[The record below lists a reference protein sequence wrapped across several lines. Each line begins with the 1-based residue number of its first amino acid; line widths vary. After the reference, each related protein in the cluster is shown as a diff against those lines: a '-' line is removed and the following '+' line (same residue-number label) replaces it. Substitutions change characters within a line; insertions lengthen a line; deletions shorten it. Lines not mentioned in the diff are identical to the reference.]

1 MGEKVETI
9 QRQVKK
15 GKSFA
20 ISSIKEVESEK
31 YVTDILDEEKKNY
44 IAVPCKNKKANDI
57 TMDIMIKNPEVV
69 ILEEADQVK
78 VRELGS
84 VLEFLQ
90 EKNILTII
98 LGNKE
103 KEEENMVCSQQ
114 LFWQYIICKKYPIV
128 NLKRKELLV

>member
-1 MGEKVETI
+1 VETI

-15 GKSFA
+15 GRSFA
-20 ISSIKEVESEK
+20 ISSIKGVESEK

-57 TMDIMIKNPEVV
+57 TLDIMMKNPEVV
-69 ILEEADQVK
+69 ILEDADQVK
-78 VRELGS
+78 VRELGN
-84 VLEFLQ
+84 VLEYLQ
-90 EKNILTII
+90 ENNILTII

>member
-15 GKSFA
+15 GRSFA
-20 ISSIKEVESEK
+20 ISSIKGTESEK

-57 TMDIMIKNPEVV
+57 TMDIMMKNPEVV
-69 ILEEADQVK
+69 ILEDADQVK
-78 VRELGS
+78 VRELGN
-84 VLEFLQ
+84 VLEYLQ
-90 EKNILTII
+90 ENNILTII

>member
-15 GKSFA
+15 GRSFA
-20 ISSIKEVESEK
+20 ISSIKGVESEK

-57 TMDIMIKNPEVV
+57 TLDIMMKNPEVV
-69 ILEEADQVK
+69 ILEDADQVK
-78 VRELGS
+78 VRELGN
-84 VLEFLQ
+84 VLEYLQ
-90 EKNILTII
+90 ENNILTII

-103 KEEENMVCSQQ
+103 KEEENMVCSQR

>member
-15 GKSFA
+15 GRSFA
-20 ISSIKEVESEK
+20 ISSIKGVESEK
-31 YVTDILDEEKKNY
+31 YVTEILDEEKKNY

-57 TMDIMIKNPEVV
+57 TMDIMMKNPEVV
-69 ILEEADQVK
+69 ILEDADKVK
-78 VRELGS
+78 VRELGN
-84 VLEFLQ
+84 VLEFLR
-90 EKNILTII
+90 ENNILTII

>member
-15 GKSFA
+15 GRSFA
-20 ISSIKEVESEK
+20 ISSIKGVESEK

-57 TMDIMIKNPEVV
+57 TLDIMMKNPEVV
-69 ILEEADQVK
+69 ILEDADQVK
-78 VRELGS
+78 VRELGN
-84 VLEFLQ
+84 VLEYLQ
-90 EKNILTII
+90 ENNILTII